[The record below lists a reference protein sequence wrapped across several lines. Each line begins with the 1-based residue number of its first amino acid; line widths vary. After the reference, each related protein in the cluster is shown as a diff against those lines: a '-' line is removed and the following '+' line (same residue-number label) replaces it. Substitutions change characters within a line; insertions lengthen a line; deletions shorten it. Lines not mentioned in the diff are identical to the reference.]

1 MDRKQMVSDV
11 RKLELALGTGVKIV
25 EENELDAR
33 IVQRRAL
40 RYRQGVS
47 AGHIIQSEDLI
58 ALRPCP
64 MDGINP
70 FETASIVGRALS
82 KSVNTDDL
90 VRHSDFA

>member
-1 MDRKQMVSDV
+1 MVSDV

-25 EENELDAR
+25 EENEIDAR

-40 RYRQGVS
+40 RYRQGIG
-47 AGHIIQSEDLI
+47 AGHIILSEDLI

-64 MDGINP
+64 VDGINP
-70 FETASIVGRALS
+70 FETASIIGRALTR
-82 KSVNTDDL
+82 SVNADDL